1 MDFWAE
7 SFKLSGGNMR
17 SMVAAYLTAES
28 AGPLTMPLPI
38 YAIQREYQK
47 LGRLTPTSEFGPY
60 AVPLV

>member
-1 MDFWAE
+1 
-7 SFKLSGGNMR
+7 MR